1 MPRLAKSSRVD
12 SPRTRRIVRS
22 GERHASAA
30 STRLAP
36 TDLMPTGSGL
46 AIPRLD
52 GVPLEQQLWQGGQ
65 SAARLAHSFLEADVA
80 DVGDWIAARQNPFE
94 FLKRA
99 LERWLGEHGEPVIRE
114 QFSVDVLLST
124 SLDRYFGCDGKSS
137 DVSRVFLTLEPD
149 SAGYVILG
157 PTLRLLESI
166 HPRLPVTF
174 LDLFFGALNRWLRA
188 YDYREAMDRVERLRD
203 WYETDPEG
211 DDVELPDIER
221 CVPKSVKR
229 CPLGRRTLAAMIPAI
244 ENPLARQLLEL
255 AIEMDRA
262 SNQHE
267 RPEIDDRVRELL
279 IDCGEPVPALLA
291 VFERSD
297 PIEGCFDEDC
307 QTMLE
312 VTPAPNVIIPFNGET
327 SEGVRGAF
335 EILATVCET
344 LSCASRLI
352 TIMPGNERV
361 NDTGANA

>member
-1 MPRLAKSSRVD
+1 MLP
-12 SPRTRRIVRS
+12 
-22 GERHASAA
+22 
-30 STRLAP
+30 
-36 TDLMPTGSGL
+36 GSGVT
-46 AIPRLD
+46 IPRLD
-52 GVPLEQQLWQGGQ
+52 GVPVEQQLWQDRQ
-65 SAARLAHSFLEADVA
+65 AAAHLAHSFLEAEVA
-80 DVGDWIAARQNPFE
+80 DAGDWIAARQNPLE

-99 LERWLGEHGEPVIRE
+99 LERWLDEHGEPAIRE
-114 QFSVDVLLST
+114 QFSIDLFLAT
-124 SLDRYFGCDGKSS
+124 SLDRYFCGDGKSG
-137 DVSRVFLTLEPD
+137 DVSSVFLALEPD

-174 LDLFFGALNRWLRA
+174 LYLFLGALNRWIHA

-211 DDVELPDIER
+211 GEVELPDIER

-229 CPLGRRTLAAMIPAI
+229 RPLGRRTLAATMPAI

-255 AIEMDRA
+255 ATEMDRA
-262 SNQHE
+262 SNRHE
-267 RPEIDDRVRELL
+267 RPEIDDYIRELL

-327 SEGVRGAF
+327 GEGVLGAF
-335 EILATVCET
+335 AILATVCET
-344 LSCASRLI
+344 LSCASRLM

>member
-12 SPRTRRIVRS
+12 SRRTRRIVRS
-22 GERHASAA
+22 AERHASAA
-30 STRLAP
+30 ATRLAP
-36 TDLMPTGSGL
+36 TYLMPTGSGL

-52 GVPLEQQLWQGGQ
+52 GVPQEQQLWQGGQ
-65 SAARLAHSFLEADVA
+65 AAARLAHSFLEADVA
-80 DVGDWIAARQNPFE
+80 DAGDWIAAKQNPLE
-94 FLKRA
+94 FLKGA
-99 LERWLGEHGEPVIRE
+99 LEGWLDEHGAPAIRE
-114 QFSVDVLLST
+114 QFSLDLFLSR
-124 SLDRYFGCDGKSS
+124 SLDRYFCADGKSG
-137 DVSRVFLTLEPD
+137 DVSSVFLALEPD

-157 PTLRLLESI
+157 PTVRLLESI

-174 LDLFFGALNRWLRA
+174 LCLFLGALNRWLRA

-211 DDVELPDIER
+211 GEVELPDIER

-229 CPLGRRTLAAMIPAI
+229 RPLGRRTLAAMMPAI

-255 AIEMDRA
+255 AIEVDRA
-262 SNQHE
+262 SNRHE
-267 RPEIDDRVRELL
+267 RPEIDDHIRELL

-327 SEGVRGAF
+327 SEGVLGAF
-335 EILATVCET
+335 AILATVCET

-352 TIMPGNERV
+352 TIMPGNERI
-361 NDTGANA
+361 NDIGANA

>member
-1 MPRLAKSSRVD
+1 
-12 SPRTRRIVRS
+12 
-22 GERHASAA
+22 
-30 STRLAP
+30 
-36 TDLMPTGSGL
+36 MPTGSGL
-46 AIPRLD
+46 AIPRLA
-52 GVPLEQQLWQGGQ
+52 GVPLEQQLWQGGHA
-65 SAARLAHSFLEADVA
+65 AARLAHSFLEADVA
-80 DVGDWIAARQNPFE
+80 DVGDWIAAKQNPIE

-99 LERWLGEHGEPVIRE
+99 LERWLYEHGEPAIRE
-114 QFSVDVLLST
+114 QFSLDVTLST
-124 SLDRYFGCDGKSS
+124 SLDRYFCADGKSG
-137 DVSRVFLTLEPD
+137 DVSRVFFALEPD

-157 PTLRLLESI
+157 PTIRLLESI

-174 LDLFFGALNRWLRA
+174 VYLFLGALNRWLRA

-211 DDVELPDIER
+211 GEVELPDIQH

-229 CPLGRRTLAAMIPAI
+229 RPLGRRTLTAMMAAI
-244 ENPLARQLLEL
+244 ENPLAHQLLEL

-262 SNQHE
+262 SNRHQ
-267 RPEIDDRVRELL
+267 RPEIDDDVRELL
-279 IDCGEPVPALLA
+279 SDCGEPVPALLA

-312 VTPAPNVIIPFNGET
+312 VTPMPNVIIPFNGKT
-327 SEGVRGAF
+327 SEGVLGAF
-335 EILATVCET
+335 ATLATVCET
-344 LSCASRLI
+344 LSCARRLI